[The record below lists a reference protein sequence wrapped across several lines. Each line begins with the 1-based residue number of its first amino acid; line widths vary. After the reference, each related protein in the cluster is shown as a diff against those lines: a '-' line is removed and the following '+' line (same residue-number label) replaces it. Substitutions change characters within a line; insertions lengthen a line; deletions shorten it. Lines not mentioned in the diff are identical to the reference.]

1 MKLLVVSQYFWPENF
16 RINAI
21 VESLVNRG
29 IEVEVLT
36 GKPNYPEGKI
46 APGYRIW
53 GCAREHWKGAILHRV
68 PLVPRGSKSRLGLIV
83 NYLSFIFF
91 GSIFGAYMLRRQ
103 KFDVI
108 FVYGLSPILSAIPAL
123 LIGWLKNIKVITWV
137 QDLWPDSL
145 SATGYIRNQYILSA
159 VRHLVKYIYRHS
171 DLLLV
176 QSRAFEI
183 PVKELASQTPILYYP
198 NSVDES
204 FSSDLEIEV
213 PFVKGLEEGFPVM
226 FAGNIGAAQGVSVIV
241 EAALLLRDNNEIHF
255 VVMGDGSSR
264 EEMMQ
269 VADQYG
275 LTNIHFPG
283 RYPVELMPGFMKK
296 ASALLVT
303 LTDQPIFALTVP
315 NKIQAYMAVGKP
327 IIACLNGEGARLVV
341 ESGSGLATPAE
352 DAESLAKAVVA
363 LYEMSAERLNELA
376 DNGRSYYRENFDHE
390 TLVDQLIGHM
400 QLMSPGKGRVQ

>member
-21 VESLVNRG
+21 VESLVSRG
-29 IEVEVLT
+29 IEVAVLT

-53 GCAREHWKGAILHRV
+53 GCASEHWKGAILHRV
-68 PLVPRGSKSRLGLIV
+68 PLVPRGSKSRLGLVV
-83 NYLSFIFF
+83 NYLSFVFF
-91 GSIFGAYMLRRQ
+91 GSIFGTYMLRRQ

-145 SATGYIRNQYILSA
+145 SATGYISNHRILSA
-159 VRHLVKYIYRHS
+159 VRYLVKYIYRHS

-176 QSRAFEI
+176 QSRAFEV
-183 PVKELASQTPILYYP
+183 PVKEFASQTPILYYP
-198 NSVDES
+198 NSVDEF

-213 PFVKGLEEGFPVM
+213 PFVAGLEEGFPVM
-226 FAGNIGAAQGVSVIV
+226 FAGNIGAAQGVNVIV
-241 EAALLLRDNNEIHF
+241 EAALLLRENNDIHF

-264 EEMMQ
+264 EDMMQ
-269 VADQYG
+269 LANRYG
-275 LTNIHFPG
+275 LANIHFPG

-296 ASALLVT
+296 AAALLVT
-303 LTDQPIFALTVP
+303 LTDQPIFAVTVP

-327 IIACLNGEGARLVV
+327 IIACLNGEGARVVV
-341 ESGSGLATPAE
+341 ESGSGLATPAA
-352 DAESLAKAVVA
+352 DAESLARTVA
-363 LYEMSAERLNELA
+363 SLYEMSTESLKEMS

-390 TLVDQLIGHM
+390 TLVDQFIEHM
-400 QLMSPGKGRVQ
+400 RLMSPGKERVQ